1 MILFYGKNTQQLFVT
16 PYRNGSQFLKNN
28 SAPLHLLHFE
38 MLEIVENDD
47 ARDTVSF
54 LMKKAKKKI
63 FIYRDPFEK
72 IYSVYNTFISSV
84 KEGII
89 SSPDDIK
96 TLVKNNLL
104 LKDVDDT
111 PSTIRNFGNFVKHLE
126 KVYMNDFHTMP
137 QYNYFN
143 IMNEKIE
150 NYEVIN
156 FDSYHKMLQLYFITN
171 KKEISLWESN
181 RSSVFNESVKILDLE
196 ILLETRRRIQN
207 IYKDDY
213 NYLKPTAQIL

>member
-1 MILFYGKNTQQLFVT
+1 MILFYGKNTQHLFVT

-96 TLVKNNLL
+96 TIVKNNLL